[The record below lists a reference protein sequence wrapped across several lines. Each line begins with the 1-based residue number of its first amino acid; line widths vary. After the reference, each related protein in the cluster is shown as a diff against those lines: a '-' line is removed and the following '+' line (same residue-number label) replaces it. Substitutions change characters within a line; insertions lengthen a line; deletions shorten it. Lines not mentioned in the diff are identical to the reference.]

1 MEKPTTQRLAALD
14 TLRGIAVL
22 LVLCRHMPLAKLPG
36 WLLGPLEILQR
47 GGWAGVDLFFVLSGF
62 LVSSILF
69 REWQQSGEMKAG
81 RFLARR
87 AFKIYPAFYV
97 MLAVVF

>member
-1 MEKPTTQRLAALD
+1 MEKPTTQRSAALD

-22 LVLCRHMPLAKLPG
+22 LVLCRHMPLSPKLPE
-36 WLLGPLEILQR
+36 WFLAPLQVLQR

-69 REWQQSGEMKAG
+69 REWQRSAKLHAG
-81 RFLARR
+81 RFLVRR
-87 AFKIYPAFYV
+87 AFKIYPAF
-97 MLAVVF
+97 